1 MSDPYTSFARSG
13 VGRRVVR
20 GLGLPSPPRLRRWRP
35 GDPLMPGP
43 VLVGPADSPFSAEL
57 TEWASQAPSA
67 TKDANAKYHGLVF
80 DASGMTRPEELRAV
94 YDFFHPL
101 ARSLTPSGRVIVLGT
116 ATETAAQRGLD
127 GFVRSVGKEFGRGI
141 TAQLVRLWK
150 GATVASAQSTLD
162 FLISPKSAYVSGQ
175 TIVVGPGR
183 PKQDDLRGK
192 VALVT
197 GAARG
202 IGASIARTLAREGAH
217 VICLDVPAAG
227 EALIKVAN
235 EIKGESLQ
243 MDLTGTGDI
252 VSYSQKR
259 HGRIDIV
266 VHNAGITRDR
276 TLAKMDPSRWE
287 SVLAVNLVAPVRVTE
302 ALLEADLIPIDG
314 RIIGVSS
321 TSGIAGNRGQ
331 TNYATSKAGVIGWI
345 RDLASQVRAKGI
357 TANAVAP
364 GFIETK
370 MTARMPLMVREAGRR
385 LNSMSQGGQPIDVAE
400 TVAWLAAPG
409 SATVS
414 GNVVRVCGQMY
425 LGA

>member
-1 MSDPYTSFARSG
+1 
-13 VGRRVVR
+13 
-20 GLGLPSPPRLRRWRP
+20 
-35 GDPLMPGP
+35 
-43 VLVGPADSPFSAEL
+43 
-57 TEWASQAPSA
+57 
-67 TKDANAKYHGLVF
+67 
-80 DASGMTRPEELRAV
+80 
-94 YDFFHPL
+94 
-101 ARSLTPSGRVIVLGT
+101 
-116 ATETAAQRGLD
+116 
-127 GFVRSVGKEFGRGI
+127 
-141 TAQLVRLWK
+141 
-150 GATVASAQSTLD
+150 
-162 FLISPKSAYVSGQ
+162 VSGQ

-321 TSGIAGNRGQ
+321 TSGISGNRGQ

>member
-13 VGRRVVR
+13 LGRPVVR
-20 GLGLPSPPRLRRWRP
+20 GLGLPSPPRLARWRP
-35 GDPLMPGP
+35 GDPLIPGP
-43 VLVGPADSPFSAEL
+43 VLVGPVGSPFHSEL
-57 TEWASQAPSA
+57 STLSGPA
-67 TKDANAKYHGLVF
+67 KDGKYHALVF
-80 DASGMTRPEELRAV
+80 DATGLTKPEELREL
-94 YDFFHPL
+94 YEFFHPV
-101 ARSLTPSGRVIVLGT
+101 ARSLMPSGRVIIIGT
-116 ATETAAQRGLD
+116 AVETAAQRALD
-127 GFVRSVGKEFGRGI
+127 GFVRSVGKEFGHGI

-162 FLISPKSAYVSGQ
+162 FLLSPKSAYVSGQ
-175 TIVVGPGR
+175 TIVVGPGK

-202 IGASIARTLAREGAH
+202 IGAATARVLAREGAH
-217 VICLDVPAAG
+217 VICLDVPPAG

-235 EIKGESLQ
+235 EVKGESLQ
-243 MDLTGTGDI
+243 MDLTGPGDLP
-252 VSYSQKR
+252 SYVQRR
-259 HGRIDIV
+259 HGRLDIV
-266 VHNAGITRDR
+266 VHNAGITRDK
-276 TLAKMDPSRWE
+276 TLAKMDPARWE
-287 SVLAVNLVAPVRVTE
+287 TVLGVNLIAPVRVTE

-331 TNYATSKAGVIGWI
+331 SNYATSKAGIIGWI

-370 MTARMPLMVREAGRR
+370 MTARMPLVVREAGRR
-385 LNSMSQGGQPIDVAE
+385 MNSMSQGGQPVDVAE

>member
-13 VGRRVVR
+13 LGRPLVR
-20 GLGLPSPPRLRRWRP
+20 SVGLPSPPRLRRWQP
-35 GDPLMPGP
+35 GDPLIPGP
-43 VLVGPADSPFSAEL
+43 VLVGPDGSPFYSELSAF
-57 TEWASQAPSA
+57 A
-67 TKDANAKYHGLVF
+67 TPAKEGKYHALVF
-80 DASGMTRPEELRAV
+80 DATGMARPEELRAL
-94 YDFFHPL
+94 YEFFHPV
-101 ARSLTPSGRVIVLGT
+101 ARSVLPSGRVIVLGS
-116 ATETAAQRGLD
+116 ATESAAQRALD

-141 TAQLVRLWK
+141 TAQLIRLWK

-162 FLISPKSAYVSGQ
+162 FLLSPKSAYVSGQ
-175 TIVVGPGR
+175 TIVIGPGK

-202 IGASIARTLAREGAH
+202 IGASIARVLSREGAH

-227 EALIKVAN
+227 EALIKIAN
-235 EIKGESLQ
+235 EVKGESLQ
-243 MDLTGTGDI
+243 MDLTGHGDLA
-252 VSYSQKR
+252 SYVQKR
-259 HGRIDIV
+259 HGRVDIV
-266 VHNAGITRDR
+266 VHNAGITRDK
-276 TLAKMDPSRWE
+276 TLAKMDPARWE
-287 SVLAVNLVAPVRVTE
+287 SVLGVNLIAPVRVTE

-370 MTARMPLMVREAGRR
+370 MTAKMPMMVREAGRR
-385 LNSMSQGGQPIDVAE
+385 LNSMSQGGLPIDVAE

-414 GNVVRVCGQMY
+414 GNVIRVCGQMY

>member
-1 MSDPYTSFARSG
+1 MGDPYTSFARSG
-13 VGRRVVR
+13 LGRPVVR
-20 GLGLPSPPRLRRWRP
+20 GLGLPSPPRLTRWSP
-35 GDPLMPGP
+35 GDPLLPGP
-43 VLVGPADSPFSAEL
+43 VLVGPVGSPFHEEL
-57 TEWASQAPSA
+57 TEWASGAPKA
-67 TKDANAKYHGLVF
+67 QKDGQFHALVF
-80 DASGMTRPEELRAV
+80 DATGLTRPEELRAL
-94 YDFFHPL
+94 YEFFHPV
-101 ARSLTPSGRVIVLGT
+101 ARSLTPSGRVIVLGS
-116 ATETAAQRGLD
+116 AVESAAQRALD
-127 GFVRSVGKEFGRGI
+127 GFIRSVGKEFGRGI
-141 TAQLVRLWK
+141 TTQLIRLWK

-162 FLISPKSAYVSGQ
+162 FIGSSKSAYVSGQ
-175 TIVVGPGR
+175 TIVVGPGK
-183 PKQDDLRGK
+183 PKQDDLSGK

-202 IGASIARTLAREGAH
+202 IGAQIARVLAREGAH

-227 EALIKVAN
+227 EALTKVAN
-235 EIKGESLQ
+235 DIKGESLQ
-243 MDLTGTGDI
+243 MDLTGHGDI

-276 TLAKMDPSRWE
+276 TLAKMDPARWD
-287 SVLAVNLVAPVRVTE
+287 SVMAVNLVAPVRVTE

-314 RIIGVSS
+314 RIIGVAS

-345 RDLASQVRAKGI
+345 RDLATQVRAKGI

-370 MTARMPLMVREAGRR
+370 MTARMPMMVREAGRR
-385 LNSMSQGGQPIDVAE
+385 LNSMSQGGLPIDVAE

-414 GNVVRVCGQMY
+414 GNIVRVCGQMF

>member
-1 MSDPYTSFARSG
+1 
-13 VGRRVVR
+13 
-20 GLGLPSPPRLRRWRP
+20 
-35 GDPLMPGP
+35 
-43 VLVGPADSPFSAEL
+43 VLVGPVGSPLHADLSA
-57 TEWASQAPSA
+57 WATPA
-67 TKDANAKYHGLVF
+67 KDGKYHALVF
-80 DASGMTRPEELRAV
+80 DATGLTRPEELRTV
-94 YDFFHPL
+94 YDFFHPV
-101 ARSLTPSGRVIVLGT
+101 ARSLTPSGRVIVLGM
-116 ATETAAQRGLD
+116 ATESAAQRALD
-127 GFVRSVGKEFGRGI
+127 GFIRSVGKEFGRGI
-141 TAQLVRLWK
+141 TAQLIRLWK

-162 FLISPKSAYVSGQ
+162 FLLSPRSAYVSGQ
-175 TIVVGPGR
+175 TIVVGPGK
-183 PKQDDLRGK
+183 PKQEDLRGK

-202 IGASIARTLAREGAH
+202 IGAQIARVLAREGAH

-227 EALIKVAN
+227 EVLTRVAN
-235 EIKGESLQ
+235 ELKGESLQ
-243 MDLTGTGDI
+243 MDLTGSGNLPAY
-252 VSYSQKR
+252 VKGR
-259 HGRIDIV
+259 HGRLDIV
-266 VHNAGITRDR
+266 VHNAGITRDK
-276 TLAKMDPSRWE
+276 TLAKMDPARWD
-287 SVLAVNLVAPVRVTE
+287 SVLGVNLVAPVRVTE

-331 TNYATSKAGVIGWI
+331 TNYAASKAGIIGWI
-345 RDLASQVRAKGI
+345 RDLATQVRAKGI

-370 MTARMPLMVREAGRR
+370 MTAKLPFMVREAGRR
-385 LNSMSQGGQPIDVAE
+385 LNSMSQGGLPIDVAE